1 MKNTF
6 KLLLSLISIAVF
18 SQSAS
23 HKLENAVSY
32 RIKDDFY
39 SNFLNILS
47 TSDYSTNIFIVAT
60 PMGNIA
66 TLNIGDKFYAVY
78 SDDGKLFKI
87 DTRETLDR
95 NKYKNNDDPDLDLS
109 DYKNTFTV
117 KNTNTKETI
126 KNNQCEIYSISGKE
140 GNSETLCIDTT
151 SKLNTVPFLLPS
163 LKNLKGLIY
172 RLGNKIELDYSGTIE
187 NLGKEEEEQ
196 DAYDEGEETTKKRKV
211 SSNKQKNF
219 IIEFDEKAETE
230 NYKKEYSKQKTAVK
244 NKRL

>member
-1 MKNTF
+1 MKNIVKF
-6 KLLLSLISIAVF
+6 LLFLISTTVF

-23 HKLENAVSY
+23 YKLENAVSY

-87 DTRETLDR
+87 DTTETLDR
-95 NKYKNNDDPDLDLS
+95 NKYKNNDDPDLNLRDN
-109 DYKNTFTV
+109 KNTFTI

-126 KNNQCEIYSISGKE
+126 KNNQCDVYSISGKE

-163 LKNLKGLIY
+163 VTNLKGLVY
-172 RLGNKIELDYSGTIE
+172 RLGNKIELNYSGTIE

-196 DAYDEGEETTKKRKV
+196 DDDEDEETTKTNEV

-230 NYKKEYSKQKTAVK
+230 NYKKEYSKKKSTVK

>member
-23 HKLENAVSY
+23 YKFENAVSY

-78 SDDGKLFKI
+78 SGDGKIFKI
-87 DTRETLDR
+87 DTTETLDR
-95 NKYKNNDDPDLDLS
+95 NKYKNNDDPDLNLRDN
-109 DYKNTFTV
+109 KNTFTI

-126 KNNQCEIYSISGKE
+126 KNNQCDVYSISGKE

-163 LKNLKGLIY
+163 VTNLKGLVY

-196 DAYDEGEETTKKRKV
+196 DDDEDEETTKTNEV

-230 NYKKEYSKQKTAVK
+230 NYKKEYSKKK
-244 NKRL
+244 KL

>member
-1 MKNTF
+1 MKNIVKF
-6 KLLLSLISIAVF
+6 LLFLISTTVF

-23 HKLENAVSY
+23 YKLENAVSY

-87 DTRETLDR
+87 DTTETLDR
-95 NKYKNNDDPDLDLS
+95 NKYKNNDDADLNLRDN
-109 DYKNTFTV
+109 KNTFTI

-126 KNNQCEIYSISGKE
+126 KNNLCDVYSISGKE

-163 LKNLKGLIY
+163 VTNLKGLIY
-172 RLGNKIELDYSGTIE
+172 RLGNKIELNYSGTIE

-196 DAYDEGEETTKKRKV
+196 NDDEDEETTKTNEV

-230 NYKKEYSKQKTAVK
+230 NYKKEYSKKKSAVK